1 MRLTRFSGL
10 PDAARAVGTG
20 RKIMI
25 KKILLGLTL
34 AALVF
39 TGSASAQGIKRTPLQ
54 TVDFPEGYKTVTG
67 IAEVPAG
74 GASGRH
80 SHPGIETGYVLD
92 GELELAFDGKP
103 SLRVK
108 AGESYQIPAGEIHDA
123 KAAGDKPL
131 KVLAVYIVDKTK
143 PLASPAP

>member
-1 MRLTRFSGL
+1 
-10 PDAARAVGTG
+10 
-20 RKIMI
+20 MI
-25 KKILLGLTL
+25 KKILLAPILILAL
-34 AALVF
+34 AAFAL
-39 TGSASAQGIKRTPLQ
+39 TGGAFAQGIKRTPLQ
-54 TVDFPEGYKTVTG
+54 KIDFPEGYTTVTA

-103 SLRVK
+103 SLKVE

-123 KAAGDKPL
+123 KAADDKPL
-131 KVLAVYIVDKTK
+131 KVLTIYIVDKAR